1 MLDPLLEACA
11 RDCVRLAQL
20 SGNPELTRQL
30 LAIARDY
37 MAAAMDEPAAAPGGL
52 PQSAATDLRP
62 A

>member
-20 SGNPELTRQL
+20 SGNAELTRQL

-37 MAAAMDEPAAAPGGL
+37 MAAAMDEPTPAPGGL
-52 PQSAATDLRP
+52 SQQASPELRP